1 MLRPRRG
8 IRKRE
13 GGFLDLSVRPCQA
26 AAMMLAHVLLPG
38 RNAEHLDKAIR
49 SLCVP
54 VQLPA
59 RRPGSESSPTKLI
72 HRLQEGGLTLR
83 RDGELERDQDGFQ
96 PVQLLSGAT
105 SVERLSLTRDPTLP
119 EERKQPSGE
128 DLRPAG
134 PVGDG
139 GVGGS
144 RARPGDGRRLP
155 VQ

>member
-1 MLRPRRG
+1 MAMRLLFRWTDNGLSALRWKQVLRPRRG

-59 RRPGSESSPTKLI
+59 RRPDSESTPAKLG
-72 HRLQEGGLTLR
+72 HRLQEGRLPRG
-83 RDGELERDQDGFQ
+83 RDGELDRDQDG
-96 PVQLLSGAT
+96 SGIG
-105 SVERLSLTRDPTLP
+105 L
-119 EERKQPSGE
+119 
-128 DLRPAG
+128 
-134 PVGDG
+134 
-139 GVGGS
+139 GV
-144 RARPGDGRRLP
+144 
-155 VQ
+155 